1 MKDLRVYSLYLFNKC
16 RENKKAKNNKSK
28 EKRENRRR
36 ENMHKL
42 RRYYYQNKEKIWK
55 VILVTALVLGII
67 QLLNQNV
74 KNESNQQ
81 NQLTSNENI
90 NYENKNT
97 NTYISNQTAI
107 SGGTVTGQ
115 EVETINNTISKFLN
129 YCKNNNVQEAYAMLS
144 ESCKEEEYDT
154 IEKFEQKYVK
164 QKFNSGVVFNIKKWK
179 LDTYEIEMSQ
189 DMLATGQVENNSKKL
204 EYITLTEENNVEKLN
219 INRFIGGETINAEEM
234 QDNIKITVISKKT
247 YVDYEIYNLKVE
259 NLSNQAIKLDTLE
272 KPGTMYLQD
281 RNNVKYN
288 AHTQEILDEELII
301 KTKRTFNLSIK
312 YGNQYLWNEEAESL
326 TFENLIL
333 DYNTYKKLN
342 DEEKKNFSQISKF
355 TIDI

>member
-1 MKDLRVYSLYLFNKC
+1 
-16 RENKKAKNNKSK
+16 
-28 EKRENRRR
+28 
-36 ENMHKL
+36 MHKL

-55 VILVTALVLGII
+55 VILVTALVLGLI

-144 ESCKEEEYDT
+144 ESCKEEEYET

-164 QKFNSGVVFNIKKWK
+164 QKFSSGVVFKIKKWK

-204 EYITLTEENNVEKLN
+204 EYITLTEENGEEKLN
-219 INRFIGGETINAEEM
+219 INSFIGVETINAVQE
-234 QDNIKITVISKKT
+234 QDNIRITVISKKT
-247 YVDYEIYNLKVE
+247 YIDYEMYSLKVE
-259 NLSNQAIKLDTLE
+259 NLSNKAIKLDSLE
-272 KPGTMYLQD
+272 KSGTMYLQD
-281 RNNVKYN
+281 RNNTKYN
-288 AHTQEILDEELII
+288 ARTQEILEDELVIEAQ
-301 KTKRTFNLSIK
+301 RTYYINLK
-312 YGNQYLWNEEAESL
+312 FGTQYLWNEEAKSL

-333 DYNTYKKLN
+333 DYNQYKKLN
-342 DEEKKNFSQISKF
+342 KDEIKSFSEISKF

>member
-1 MKDLRVYSLYLFNKC
+1 
-16 RENKKAKNNKSK
+16 
-28 EKRENRRR
+28 
-36 ENMHKL
+36 MHKL

-55 VILVTALVLGII
+55 VILVTALVLGLI

-144 ESCKEEEYDT
+144 ESCKKEEYET

-164 QKFNSGVVFNIKKWK
+164 QKFNLGVVFNIKKWK

-204 EYITLTEENNVEKLN
+204 EYITLTEENGEEKLN
-219 INRFIGGETINAEEM
+219 INSFIGAETINAVQE
-234 QDNIKITVISKKT
+234 QDNIRITVISKKT
-247 YVDYEIYNLKVE
+247 YIDYEMYSLKVE
-259 NLSNQAIKLDTLE
+259 NLSNKTIKLDSLE
-272 KPGTMYLQD
+272 KSGTMYLQD
-281 RNNVKYN
+281 RNNTKYN
-288 AHTQEILDEELII
+288 ARTQEILDEELII

-312 YGNQYLWNEEAESL
+312 YGNQYLWNEKAESL